1 MLSDVRLASCL
12 ESLQKGQAE
21 ETEQKH
27 LVSESGDDLLEIVL
41 HQNCDSDKLLIF
53 IHSFKVKKK

>member
-12 ESLQKGQAE
+12 ESLQKAQAE

-27 LVSESGDDLLEIVL
+27 LVSESGEDLLEIVL
-41 HQNCDSDKLLIF
+41 YQKCDSDKLLIF